1 MHEERRG
8 PGKGRI
14 KIGRKKRR
22 SRCNIHDIQPAAL
35 EKYVA
40 LGADC
45 SHRSSMESG
54 RSAVLFDAVHVDHD
68 ILLGDDAEEAPAS
81 RNEKKT
87 NDVAS
92 DSDDKTTKRTH
103 PLWMTRTCR
112 RPSLRNMSM
121 TVSMGVWSVTV
132 MGARSRMRRSFTG
145 ARGDTPTGRPD
156 VKTTGESS
164 LMSSC
169 LRRAFPALPS
179 RVPVES
185 RERERER
192 VDVPKFR
199 SPSARRR
206 SRRRTEPTSEYD
218 SLDTTTGKALCSVSS
233 STSCTSLTVIESCVS
248 TVSGALPLPT
258 TATQKPFQKTHQHR
272 R

>member
-1 MHEERRG
+1 MHKERRG

-185 RERERER
+185 RERESEWMFQNFAHPAPGGDRGGG
-192 VDVPKFR
+192 R
-199 SPSARRR
+199 SRPASTTLSTRRR
-206 SRRRTEPTSEYD
+206 GRRCAACRP
-218 SLDTTTGKALCSVSS
+218 ARP
-233 STSCTSLTVIESCVS
+233 
-248 TVSGALPLPT
+248 APP
-258 TATQKPFQKTHQHR
+258 
-272 R
+272 